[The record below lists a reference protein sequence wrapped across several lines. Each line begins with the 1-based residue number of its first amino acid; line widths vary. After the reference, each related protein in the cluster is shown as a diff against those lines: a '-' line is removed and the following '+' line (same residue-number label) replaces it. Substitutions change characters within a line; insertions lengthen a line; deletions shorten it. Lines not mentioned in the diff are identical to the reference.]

1 MARQADRPEV
11 QAVVI
16 AGDLVHYH
24 RGSTILGKLA
34 ALPKPLYTVRG
45 NTDPRRV
52 ERFMIASRRFHFL
65 DFKRFLVHSVP
76 IVGVSGALPIPFRSR
91 IGWLEAQRLDRL
103 ATQIDAQT
111 VLVAHPPPWG
121 IRDRVAG
128 RWHAGSKGL
137 RRLVENKSPAV
148 LVCGHIHEAAGVE
161 RLGHTTVVN
170 CALGKQRQGAIICY
184 DGHNAP
190 QVEML

>member
-1 MARQADRPEV
+1 
-11 QAVVI
+11 
-16 AGDLVHYH
+16 
-24 RGSTILGKLA
+24 
-34 ALPKPLYTVRG
+34 
-45 NTDPRRV
+45 V
-52 ERFMIASRRFHFL
+52 EQFMIASRRFHFL
-65 DFKRFLVHSVP
+65 DFMRFRVHSVP
-76 IVGVSGALPIPFRSR
+76 IVGVSGALPIPLCSR

-103 ATQIDAQT
+103 AAQIDSQT

-137 RRLVENKSPAV
+137 RRLVENESPAV

-161 RLGHTTVVN
+161 RLGQTTVVN
-170 CALGKQRQGAIICY
+170 CALGKQRQGAIIWY
-184 DGHNAP
+184 DGHSAP